1 MTKKRTFAAFSILT
15 RSICTVNDNRPL
27 NEWIFL
33 INFCYFPR
41 RSIEISSFG
50 LVCCVFSLEN
60 KKRLRLPQLLADLNS
75 DFSSVHRLLYH
86 AVFISH
92 KSVCCVYYFHLVYLL
107 YSVDIHWSISEMLN
121 QLWHDLSLS
130 LCLSVN
136 HHAMIMLNIWNIHCV
151 KQQGKKTKF
160 MMPFYAL
167 EVHCWNGTLQHIYEY
182 NSCNSIVCIGKS
194 AY

>member
-1 MTKKRTFAAFSILT
+1 MTKKRTFAALSILT

-33 INFCYFPR
+33 IHFCYFPR

-50 LVCCVFSLEN
+50 LVCCFFYLEN
-60 KKRLRLPQLLADLNS
+60 KKRLRLQQLLADSNS

-107 YSVDIHWSISEMLN
+107 YSVDIHLSISEMPN

-130 LCLSVN
+130 LSKPPCYN
-136 HHAMIMLNIWNIHCV
+136 DHAEHMKYSLRQATREKNKIHESILCIRSSLLKRNITTHLWV
-151 KQQGKKTKF
+151 Q
-160 MMPFYAL
+160 
-167 EVHCWNGTLQHIYEY
+167 
-182 NSCNSIVCIGKS
+182 
-194 AY
+194 